1 PWFAAFFVF
10 FAMANCG
17 LPGTSGFVGEFM
29 VILSSFQQ
37 SPLVSFGAASTLVF
51 SAAFSLWLMKRVV
64 YGKVVNE
71 HVAALQDVNF
81 REVIVLGVFAIGV
94 LFVGIYP
101 KPLTDLMAPAVSGLT
116 TQMAVSKLP

>member
-64 YGKVVNE
+64 YGKVANE